1 MNSSLQIIQSYS
13 LTSFRKLETCY
24 NFMQIFHNE
33 AHWRVIKVLSDVR
46 MYTFV
51 RSNFT
56 AIKLQKFLERRFN
69 TDEKKFGVSTF
80 Y

>member
-1 MNSSLQIIQSYS
+1 
-13 LTSFRKLETCY
+13 
-24 NFMQIFHNE
+24 MQIFYNG
-33 AHWRVIKVLSDVR
+33 AHWRVVKVLSDVR

-51 RSNFT
+51 RRNFT
-56 AIKLQKFLERRFN
+56 AIKLQKFLKRRFN